1 MFHYVITLFLSQ
13 QFIFNFC
20 FLFKSSSS
28 SSIAQSSNPPV
39 SSGTTIRRSGL
50 TDFVS
55 NLGKKNKIGT
65 LQKSKIDW
73 DSFKRDQGIEDEL
86 KQATLSKDGYV
97 ERQAF
102 LSRADVRQFEIEKSI
117 RSKIR
122 KPQ

>member
-1 MFHYVITLFLSQ
+1 MV
-13 QFIFNFC
+13 
-20 FLFKSSSS
+20 
-28 SSIAQSSNPPV
+28 AQSSAPPV
-39 SSGTTIRRSGL
+39 PTIRRSGL
-50 TDFVS
+50 KDFVS

-73 DSFKRDQGIEDEL
+73 DSFKRDQGIEDDL